1 MSQLPSTLAAEK
13 PVPTNGTLCII
24 YMLLET
30 FSNAHNELLIED
42 KEKKLP
48 K

>member
-1 MSQLPSTLAAEK
+1 MSQLPLTLAAEE

-30 FSNAHNELLIED
+30 FWDVHNELLIED
-42 KEKKLP
+42 KEMKLP